1 MNIRQKIQSV
11 ITVIIFA
18 LMITVCITAS
28 VNSYRST
35 LSVVES
41 NLSQSVKTATTTI
54 SDKMSIYLNTAQAT
68 ALDSVFTGSASSSA
82 KAALI
87 EKYAALY
94 GFSSGNILNVS
105 GKSIING
112 TDFSDRDYVVKAL
125 NGEANISD
133 MSISKLTN
141 KYGVS
146 VATPIHN
153 SFGKV
158 IGVLY
163 YRLDNDFFTN
173 IINEFTLTEN
183 TYAFI
188 TDSSGTIIA
197 HPNSDLEGN
206 TNISSVIPNSKVI
219 SSVLS
224 DSLGV
229 ASYGNKSNQ
238 IFVAYAPID
247 NTNGWH
253 MAIVSPVND
262 YTAAVI
268 RMIILL
274 VIILVI
280 SQTIAL
286 IIAGQMSKYISKC
299 IRRVEAAILK
309 ISEGNFDI
317 ELDTTKSKDE
327 LGILQNATVS
337 LISTLTS
344 IIGEANDVL
353 GAISEYDLTKGN
365 LKEYPGSFNSL
376 AESVNKINSILRKL
390 IRTVKTASGEVG
402 NGAEQLADATNLLSQ
417 GTVTQANSLSTV
429 VIEIDN
435 ITAAISQSSENGEM
449 INERLQHLDKEIHE
463 GNSQMSELLSAV
475 QQANEMTTDIKKI
488 VSNIDSIAFQTNIL
502 ALNASVE
509 AAHAGQ
515 MGRGFAVVAEEV
527 RDLATKC
534 AEASGETK
542 ELIEQCVRAID
553 KARNSAEITS
563 SSLNSINE
571 NSTNISN
578 AFVEISNATSSQ
590 AKKTKDIQSE
600 INNIADVVQSNTATS
615 QEIAA
620 STTELSEQ
628 ANNLKKMINKFVL

>member
-1 MNIRQKIQSV
+1 MEFFYIDYMN
-11 ITVIIFA
+11 
-18 LMITVCITAS
+18 
-28 VNSYRST
+28 
-35 LSVVES
+35 
-41 NLSQSVKTATTTI
+41 
-54 SDKMSIYLNTAQAT
+54 
-68 ALDSVFTGSASSSA
+68 
-82 KAALI
+82 
-87 EKYAALY
+87 
-94 GFSSGNILNVS
+94 
-105 GKSIING
+105 
-112 TDFSDRDYVVKAL
+112 
-125 NGEANISD
+125 
-133 MSISKLTN
+133 
-141 KYGVS
+141 
-146 VATPIHN
+146 
-153 SFGKV
+153 
-158 IGVLY
+158 
-163 YRLDNDFFTN
+163 
-173 IINEFTLTEN
+173 
-183 TYAFI
+183 
-188 TDSSGTIIA
+188 
-197 HPNSDLEGN
+197 
-206 TNISSVIPNSKVI
+206 
-219 SSVLS
+219 
-224 DSLGV
+224 
-229 ASYGNKSNQ
+229 GNKKERN
-238 IFVAYAPID
+238 IGFV
-247 NTNGWH
+247 
-253 MAIVSPVND
+253 
-262 YTAAVI
+262 
-268 RMIILL
+268 
-274 VIILVI
+274 
-280 SQTIAL
+280 
-286 IIAGQMSKYISKC
+286 
-299 IRRVEAAILK
+299 RVEREK
-309 ISEGNFDI
+309 ISIGLRGVPVQAGKECEVIAEFGD
-317 ELDTTKSKDE
+317 KKVG
-327 LGILQNATVS
+327 LGRIFIKN
-337 LISTLTS
+337 
-344 IIGEANDVL
+344 GY
-353 GAISEYDLTKGN
+353 GAAQFEW

-590 AKKTKDIQSE
+590 AKKTKDIQNE
-600 INNIADVVQSNTATS
+600 INNISDVVQSNTATS